1 MTTDSRDVTSVLER
15 VLSAYG
21 FTMQKELSEKL
32 GIASNNISSWLKR
45 GSVPASV
52 LVQCAM
58 DTGSDVTWLVTGEF
72 AKSNLKQGACEAP
85 SLSGKAL
92 HEKIL
97 SSGGKPVL
105 KRILDAYG
113 FDTQKELADYLDI
126 PTATIST
133 WVRRDYF
140 PGDVVLACALQTGR
154 SLEWLALGES
164 IKHHANLTIENNKS
178 ICIKRFTLSSGH
190 LIQNADYHIDIS
202 LLPTPSEIDDIICVF
217 SKQNIFLIDQSVKLV
232 ANGIWLVSVD
242 GSTDIY
248 SIEKRTG
255 GNVFLKGNP
264 GFVCSISDIV
274 VLGMVFAKVFVD
286 KTGLKDS

>member
-72 AKSNLKQGACEAP
+72 AKSNPSKRADEAP

-133 WVRRDYF
+133 WIRRDYF
-140 PGDVVLACALQTGR
+140 PGDVVIACALQTGTP
-154 SLEWLALGES
+154 LDFLAMGRTL
-164 IKHHANLTIENNKS
+164 INN
-178 ICIKRFTLSSGH
+178 CIQNTLSYIATIPKKELKKGNINSIGKVMVDFSF
-190 LIQNADYHIDIS
+190 LPENTNGIIYIQYGMHGY
-202 LLPTPSEIDDIICVF
+202 
-217 SKQNIFLIDQSVKLV
+217 LV
-232 ANGIWLVSVD
+232 DTKITELSNGIWLLDLNGKSDIYKVTLLPKGKINVAANDIDFRCEVGEVSVV
-242 GSTDIY
+242 G
-248 SIEKRTG
+248 
-255 GNVFLKGNP
+255 
-264 GFVCSISDIV
+264 V
-274 VLGMVFAKVFVD
+274 VIFDFKEVR
-286 KTGLKDS
+286 

>member
-72 AKSNLKQGACEAP
+72 AKSNLNQNAGEA
-85 SLSGKAL
+85 SFLSGKAL

-140 PGDVVLACALQTGR
+140 PGDVVIACALQTGKP
-154 SLEWLALGES
+154 LTWLATGDSSS
-164 IKHHANLTIENNKS
+164 IFFNDSNGNRIDYK
-178 ICIKRFTLSSGH
+178 IKRYQLVSGH
-190 LIQNADYHIDIS
+190 LELTGDIVIDPLLIS
-202 LLPTPSEIDDIICVF
+202 SKIEHSDLFCVEKGNTISVIHKSNNEVSNGSWLLD
-217 SKQNIFLIDQSVKLV
+217 
-232 ANGIWLVSVD
+232 VD
-242 GSTDIY
+242 GSVDIY
-248 SIEKRTG
+248 NVSKRPAKKISLSNLHGEFVCEISDVSPIGVAVVIIEK
-255 GNVFLKGNP
+255 
-264 GFVCSISDIV
+264 II
-274 VLGMVFAKVFVD
+274 
-286 KTGLKDS
+286 